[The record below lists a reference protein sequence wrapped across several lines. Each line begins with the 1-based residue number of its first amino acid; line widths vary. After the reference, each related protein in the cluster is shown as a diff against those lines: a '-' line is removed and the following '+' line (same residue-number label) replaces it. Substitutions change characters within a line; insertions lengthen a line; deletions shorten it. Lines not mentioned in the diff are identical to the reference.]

1 MCLSK
6 PVQVVKLDGK
16 KAQVEFSGAKREVDI
31 SLLKNVKIGDWLL
44 VTQNLAIN
52 KISQKEAKNILNLV
66 KNWQGVKHSSQV

>member
-6 PVQVVKLDGK
+6 PVQVLKLNGK
-16 KAQVEFSGAKREVDI
+16 KAQVQFAKAKREIDI
-31 SLLKNVKIGDWLL
+31 SLLENIKVGDWLL

-66 KNWQGVKHSSQV
+66 QNWHGK

>member
-6 PVQVVKLDGK
+6 PVQVLKLNGK
-16 KAQVEFSGAKREVDI
+16 KAKVEFAKAKREVDI
-31 SLLKNVKIGDWLL
+31 SLLRNIKVGDWLL

-66 KNWQGVKHSSQV
+66 QNWHGK